1 LPIILNSNIL
11 HYSRLLV
18 YIRRKKV
25 KGIDYAYLVK
35 SIWDHANRTSR
46 QETVKYLGK
55 VSRVTQEMVP
65 IEYRNDPA
73 IISFITRYSTVNLKK
88 NDSLTKKLS
97 LDLFKMLS
105 AGDLQSLVKIYDKY
119 ANLFGMIQFYD
130 NLLKPVM
137 YKIGQQ
143 WAEGKLDVA
152 TEHVCVNTANALVK
166 TIDERRLIR
175 VTTRH
180 KKGTIF
186 ICTPNGEQHN
196 LACNIIES
204 VLLSMGYRVYNA
216 SPSLPA
222 DSVINSLNHILPDA
236 ILISLTLTDHIQ
248 TTRNLVRK
256 IRTKFPLLLIFVGGI
271 AFNDPSKASDSSFA
285 NAYVIRNMI
294 LADAMKL
301 IKSTILRAQTT

>member
-1 LPIILNSNIL
+1 
-11 HYSRLLV
+11 
-18 YIRRKKV
+18 
-25 KGIDYAYLVK
+25 
-35 SIWDHANRTSR
+35 
-46 QETVKYLGK
+46 
-55 VSRVTQEMVP
+55 
-65 IEYRNDPA
+65 
-73 IISFITRYSTVNLKK
+73 
-88 NDSLTKKLS
+88 
-97 LDLFKMLS
+97 MLS

-137 YKIGQQ
+137 YNIGQQ

-175 VTTRH
+175 VTTHH
-180 KKGTIF
+180 KRGTIF

-204 VLLSMGYRVYNA
+204 VLLPMGYRVYNA

-222 DSVINSLNHILPDA
+222 DSVINSLNNILPDA
-236 ILISLTLTDHIQ
+236 ILISITLREHIQ

-256 IRTKFPLLLIFVGGI
+256 IRAKFPLLLVFVGGI
-271 AFNDPSKASDSSFA
+271 ALNDPSKISDISFA
-285 NAYVIRNMI
+285 NTYVIRNMI
-294 LADAMKL
+294 LADAIKL
-301 IKSTILRAQTT
+301 IKSTMVRAQLAT

>member
-1 LPIILNSNIL
+1 M
-11 HYSRLLV
+11 V

-35 SIWDHANRTSR
+35 SIWDHTNRTSR

-73 IISFITRYSTVNLKK
+73 IISFITRYSTVNVKK

-119 ANLFGMIQFYD
+119 ASLFGMIQFYD

-137 YKIGQQ
+137 YNIGQQ

-166 TIDERRLIR
+166 TIDERRLNR
-175 VTTRH
+175 VTTHQKR
-180 KKGTIF
+180 GTIF

-196 LACNIIES
+196 LACHIIES
-204 VLLSMGYRVYNA
+204 VLLSKGYKVYNA

-222 DSVINSLNHILPDA
+222 DSVINSLKNFTPDA
-236 ILISLTLTDHIQ
+236 ILISITLTDHLQ
-248 TTRNLVRK
+248 TTRNLIRK
-256 IRTKFPLLLIFVGGI
+256 IRTHLPYLPIFLGGI
-271 AFNDPSKASDSSFA
+271 AINHPNKTSEYNTAYT
-285 NAYVIRNMI
+285 YVIRDVV
-294 LADAMKL
+294 LADAIKL
-301 IKSTILRAQTT
+301 IRSTILQIQKI